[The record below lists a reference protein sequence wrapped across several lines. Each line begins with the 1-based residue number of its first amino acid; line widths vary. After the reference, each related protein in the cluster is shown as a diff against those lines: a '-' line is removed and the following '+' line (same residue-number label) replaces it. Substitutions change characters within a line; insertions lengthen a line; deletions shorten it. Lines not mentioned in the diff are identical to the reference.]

1 MKNVAGPAVDEHLAS
16 LEHIQRWPAGK
27 TLFVEGEQPRGVY
40 VIHSGEVEMVFSS
53 RSGVR
58 KPLRVAG
65 RGDVVG
71 LGDAVSNRERDCTAT
86 TRTTARIGFIPLSD
100 LWRMLDQMPELWLSI
115 ARMLSSDVNACWA
128 SMRSIGAQR

>member
-1 MKNVAGPAVDEHLAS
+1 MDEHLAS

-40 VIHSGEVEMVFSS
+40 VIHSGEVEIVFSS

-65 RGDVVG
+65 RGEVLG
-71 LGDAVSNRERDCTAT
+71 LGDAVSNREHDCTAT
-86 TRTTARIGFIPLSD
+86 TRTTVRVGFIPLSD
-100 LWRMLDQMPELWLSI
+100 LSRMLDQMPELWLSI
-115 ARMLSSDVNACWA
+115 ARMLSTDLNACWA
-128 SMRSIGAQR
+128 SMRSIGAPR